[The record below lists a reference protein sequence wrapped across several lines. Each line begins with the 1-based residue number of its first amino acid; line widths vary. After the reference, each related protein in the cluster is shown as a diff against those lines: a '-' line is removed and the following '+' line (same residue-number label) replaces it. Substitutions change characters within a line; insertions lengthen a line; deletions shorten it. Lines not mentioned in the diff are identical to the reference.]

1 MLVVAG
7 LSPVAPA
14 QLTAEPDAL
23 ERYLAERGLDEVLAT
38 HLRDR
43 MLDASSSDRRA
54 IASRLADIYV
64 RQLNETSD
72 VAALA
77 DLERRCRE
85 LLRIV
90 PDAETSELRIN
101 LARARYLGAQQVAER
116 TRLRMTE
123 PDEVVQASEVLR
135 ATSGELER
143 LATSLHRRVEA
154 LERELRKPN
163 ADEIYIRS
171 ALEEGRRLRSLA
183 FYYAGWSDY
192 YLALLTARASTAGDA
207 TRRLGWILGAD
218 GRVPAPDQIQPAML
232 RFEHV
237 GRSAIGCALAESLK
251 GEHVRAVRWLET
263 LATTTE
269 LHPSVAD
276 QTLMAQAVVFTAA
289 QRWADLL
296 SLVERERARRDEP
309 FEPTEARLIA
319 VLTLD
324 RLGERASLPGR
335 DAIVEAIAQVAL
347 ADLVQTGQIGHVLDL
362 VTQFGTLPLGDRGFI
377 VRYARALQSYQR
389 AREAHGSDAP
399 NTPTAD
405 ATVATLYRQA
415 AEALAA
421 ATSAEDAAGFA
432 AQRDQAET
440 LRGLAHYLA
449 GDAAMAADVLEAAA
463 RAAES
468 DDKAEEALWY
478 AIVAIDDAIE
488 RGAPSLKPRRL
499 ALAQLYLTRHPASSR
514 AARLILTSSGDEVIS
529 PEEAVEV
536 LLGLPPD
543 DALYGPAQRQVARL
557 LYAIYR
563 RSTGEAR
570 DAAALRFADRAEAVL
585 ALTQRELPTANAD
598 RVEQLSAAATLL
610 VRQLL
615 DALLALNPPDIDRAR
630 QALVA
635 IEEIAPFASETSD
648 ELRSE
653 LAYRE
658 LQIAV
663 ATGDEMWAE
672 RALSILRETPES
684 SFARAATQ
692 LLFRDAVS
700 RFDRSP
706 SDADLAARVVR
717 FGTSVLDQLRA
728 TGAAIGDTQTLPVA
742 EATARAAASAD
753 DADIRAIGLE
763 LDRSLRDASAATADG
778 LRRIASATEAT
789 DPAEAL
795 DAWRRLL
802 AALRPP
808 ELAWY
813 EARHESIRLL
823 ALINPAEAREAF
835 DQHALLY
842 PELGPAPWGD
852 RLRELGLGL
861 PAADVLPNDGV
872 GGNP

>member
-1 MLVVAG
+1 MMLAVWVPA
-7 LSPVAPA
+7 AAA
-14 QLTAEPDAL
+14 QLTAEPDVL

-43 MLDASSSDRRA
+43 LAGASVSDRPA
-54 IASRLADIYV
+54 IATRLAAIYV
-64 RQLNETSD
+64 RQLDATSD
-72 VAALA
+72 VDALA
-77 DLERRCRE
+77 ELETRCRE
-85 LLRIV
+85 LLRVV

-116 TRLRMTE
+116 FRLRMAE
-123 PDEVVQASEVLR
+123 PEESVQASEVLR

-171 ALEEGRRLRSLA
+171 ALDEGRRLRSLA

-192 YLALLTARASTAGDA
+192 YFALLTGRSSAAVDA

-263 LATTTE
+263 LATTSE

-276 QTLMAQAVVFTAA
+276 QALMAQAVVFTAA

-296 SLVERERARRDEP
+296 SLVERERARRGQP

-324 RLGERASLPGR
+324 RLNERSSLLGR

-389 AREAHGSDAP
+389 AREAHGVEAS
-399 NTPTAD
+399 NTPTQD
-405 ATVATLYRQA
+405 AAVATLYRQA

-421 ATSAEDAAGFA
+421 ATSAEDAASFGP
-432 AQRDQAET
+432 QRDQAET

-449 GDAAMAADVLEAAA
+449 GDAARAADVLEAAA
-463 RAAES
+463 RSAES
-468 DDKAEEALWY
+468 AERAEEALWY
-478 AIVAIDDAIE
+478 AIVAIDEAIE
-488 RGAPSLKPRRL
+488 LGTPSLKLRRL
-499 ALAQLYLTRHPASSR
+499 ALAQLYLTRHPESSR
-514 AARLILTSSGDEVIS
+514 SARLILTSEGDAIIS
-529 PEEAVEV
+529 PEEAVRV
-536 LLGLPPD
+536 LLALPQE

-557 LYAIYR
+557 LYAMYR
-563 RSTGEAR
+563 RSTGEVR

-585 ALTQRELPTANAD
+585 ALTRRELPTADAE
-598 RVEQLSAAATLL
+598 RVEQLSAAALL
-610 VRQLL
+610 IVRQLL
-615 DALLALNPPDIDRAR
+615 DALLGLDPPDIDRAR
-630 QALVA
+630 QALAAVD
-635 IEEIAPFASETSD
+635 EIAPYAGDTTTD
-648 ELRSE
+648 LRSE

-663 ATGDEMWAE
+663 ATADDMWAE
-672 RALSILRETPES
+672 RALSVLRERPES
-684 SFARAATQ
+684 SFARAANQ
-692 LLFRDAVS
+692 LLFRDAFA
-700 RFDRSP
+700 RFERAPD
-706 SDADLAARVVR
+706 DAVLATRVVR
-717 FGTSVLDQLRA
+717 FGTAVIDELAA
-728 TGAAIGDTQTLPVA
+728 TGMTVSEPPLQRMAD
-742 EATARAAASAD
+742 ATARAAAATGEPD
-753 DADIRAIGLE
+753 LRAVGLD
-763 LDRSLRDASAATADG
+763 LDRAMRDESAATAEA
-778 LRRIASATEAT
+778 LRRIAEATEEAN
-789 DPAEAL
+789 PAEAL

-802 AALRPP
+802 AAFRAPDS
-808 ELAWY
+808 AWY
-813 EARHESIRLL
+813 EARYESLRLL
-823 ALINPAEAREAF
+823 ASLDAAEARVAF
-835 DQHALLY
+835 DQHMLLY
-842 PELGPAPWGD
+842 PEAGPEPWGD
-852 RLRELGLGL
+852 RIRSLEQELPE
-861 PAADVLPNDGV
+861 PATA
-872 GGNP
+872 NPDEAEGTP